1 MVVIV
6 GGLVGVFCLF
16 VCLFVCLFS
25 LGGGRG
31 WRGES
36 KLTVNRHTLTL
47 SFVSVSVILVS
58 VTAGSGLHS

>member
-1 MVVIV
+1 MIVIV
-6 GGLVGVFCLF
+6 GGLVGVF
-16 VCLFVCLFS
+16 CLFVCLFS